1 MTRFQ
6 HRKNRASLSSRVL
19 DVERG
24 AIEKNI
30 GKTRPANSSE
40 NRNNLTKRCPQN
52 CLSTAAGLLMPD
64 KISGVLTRR
73 KITFGCN
80 HVAANVADTIATAT
94 SSTPLRDRNRVE
106 HSDTPPFYSPTTISH
121 LHQHLVAPSRC
132 LTLLFQAPNNPIIY
146 FIGPVPINR
155 LGLAST
161 SSSSAT

>member
-1 MTRFQ
+1 
-6 HRKNRASLSSRVL
+6 
-19 DVERG
+19 
-24 AIEKNI
+24 
-30 GKTRPANSSE
+30 
-40 NRNNLTKRCPQN
+40 
-52 CLSTAAGLLMPD
+52 MPD
-64 KISGVLTRR
+64 KVSGVLTRR

-121 LHQHLVAPSRC
+121 LHQHLVAPSHC

-161 SSSSAT
+161 SSSSATLFPLTEPPCDADAHIAKHQQGPRSYCNCEQFQHHIYRSPRSTSLSDVSSD